1 MLAGLAPALMLSLA
15 LGFGM
20 DVGEDVGFFV
30 VAIAVP
36 WLVAWLVWQ
45 FGTWAKVLGILASLA
60 SGFLLFWTV
69 FGLQAPA
76 SLADF
81 VLGVML
87 PLGVLLG
94 LLGSIAAIVAQRRG
108 HLDPQARRGE
118 RKIVGAAVGLVVLAT
133 VVAGTLTLT
142 GRTSVDEGAAAGA
155 VSATMKDFTFVEGSY
170 ETGAGEGSRIVV
182 RNDDPFMHDFTIP
195 ELGVAVDVL
204 PRGAQLIELDA
215 PPGEYTIYCTLHS
228 DTSADRPSPDDMTG
242 TLRVD

>member
-1 MLAGLAPALMLSLA
+1 
-15 LGFGM
+15 M

-76 SLADF
+76 SPADF

-155 VSATMKDFTFVEGSY
+155 VSLRVGGRGRGPGKDVTTPRSRSSSVAPSSRPTRRATPTRRGW
-170 ETGAGEGSRIVV
+170 
-182 RNDDPFMHDFTIP
+182 
-195 ELGVAVDVL
+195 
-204 PRGAQLIELDA
+204 RGAVTCSSRTTRTSCSGRRTSRWSSRGATRDCSTSVTRPTRSGTARRAHRRLGCSRRDRTARA
-215 PPGEYTIYCTLHS
+215 P
-228 DTSADRPSPDDMTG
+228 
-242 TLRVD
+242 V